1 MNEKNAYNLIDE
13 PWIPVLMRDGN
24 NRSVSLGDIFAD
36 ANGTIA
42 DLTLNP
48 YERISVF
55 RLLLCIAQAATD
67 MKSEREWFYARA
79 SFGQAATNYLG
90 KWRERFFL
98 FGKGAFLQV
107 DCLAPGGTIPDT
119 SRLILHSSHHFGSPL
134 FSHEIDTRSETPLS
148 PPILAIALLTYLNFS
163 ASGGT
168 PTCIWKG
175 LATRQVGAAA
185 SPCRSQSK
193 LFTFVMGES
202 LLETVWM
209 NLLTENQ
216 LEELKIQ
223 KGRPC
228 WESSFDDCDSVETNA
243 GSWLGPID
251 KSSRRTIKPTL
262 LGVLAPLSR
271 FIKLKQEDS
280 FCLICEGFSFPPWR
294 DPSATYYGRMGK
306 NGAQEIVP
314 LRVNAE
320 RLPWRDLSSI
330 LELGTEKGGAIALEH
345 LATLSTRMP
354 SDHPFSIWTG
364 GVCSDADRDKDMFAG
379 EWRFTRP
386 MSALRKESL
395 SKYESAVEWADR
407 QCAALYFACKTY
419 ALSVKT
425 SDPTKP
431 IKKQK
436 ETELVSPF
444 SIPAERA
451 YWDILAQP
459 KNQKIVQNVE
469 SDTDQDDWKKV
480 CRKAAEESYRRACPA
495 MNARQMEAYAQGF
508 AKLLVRDDTKK
519 NTSGTDSEE
528 DEGGGNA

>member
-42 DLTLNP
+42 DLALNP

-67 MKSEREWFYARA
+67 MQSEREWFYARA

-280 FCLICEGFSFPPWR
+280 SCLICEGFSFPPWR

-306 NGAQEIVP
+306 NDAQEIVP

-330 LELGTEKGGAIALEH
+330 LELGTEKGGALALEH
-345 LATLSTRMP
+345 LATLSARMP

-364 GVCSDADRDKDMFAG
+364 GVWSTKDQDKDMFAG
-379 EWRFTRP
+379 EWRFTCP

-395 SKYESAVEWADR
+395 SKYESAVEWAAR
-407 QCAALYFACKTY
+407 QWFNKGMLRRPALGLKAAASQY
-419 ALSVKT
+419 AAVL
-425 SDPTKP
+425 
-431 IKKQK
+431 
-436 ETELVSPF
+436 LVDKDSRF
-444 SIPAERA
+444 YEPAERA
-451 YWDILAQP
+451 YWDILTQP
-459 KNQKIVQNVE
+459 ANQRIVQNVE
-469 SDTDQDDWKKV
+469 SDTYLDDWKKA
-480 CRKAAEESYRRACPA
+480 CRKAAEEAYRRACPA

-508 AKLLVRDDTKK
+508 AKLWVRDDTKK
-519 NTSGTDSEE
+519 NTSGIDSEE